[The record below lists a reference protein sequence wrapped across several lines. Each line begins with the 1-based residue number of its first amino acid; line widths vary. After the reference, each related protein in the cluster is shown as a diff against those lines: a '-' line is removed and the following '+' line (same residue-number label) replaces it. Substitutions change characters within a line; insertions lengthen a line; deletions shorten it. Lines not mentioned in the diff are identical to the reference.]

1 MSDKNYPE
9 DGFNDLLSALAS
21 KPNKPQWLNTFVRT
35 LQSRDVTLE
44 TWNSLI
50 NVIADIA
57 SDTISVSDFLQ
68 ILYKNCVWSVK
79 GSANLEEKI
88 GNVVLELSDFGI
100 NIDVS
105 KINTS
110 VHCNSNRIYDKDE
123 NLIKLTNDNLSENS
137 VDTANIR
144 NKSVTKAK
152 LDDSLTNEIDGKVNK
167 NYVDTKVSESES
179 SLKTYTNTKVSESE
193 SSLKTYADN
202 KTDAAKADM
211 ASYTDIAVAGIVN
224 SAPGTLDTLQELS
237 KALGDD
243 PNFATTVATELG
255 KKAVKTEVDAELAK
269 KATKEELY
277 SEVALTWENGSI
289 NGSSGIDADSTA
301 TVCRVVGYFDVR
313 TIYSISVIKAKQLFY
328 YDENKKYID
337 TTAITKNSTIYKSD
351 ILALGDVGYIRL
363 RSAWGESAETVDKVT
378 FYEDVKVKTAIEQSD
393 KVDEKYALYTI
404 KKCPMNW
411 NTFFYNVTTG
421 VCTQTSNLYFVSG
434 DKIRLSEFVKAETGN
449 NLYFRI
455 YVYAEDK
462 SYLGYL
468 DQMARGGTLYPKD
481 VYSVYPNASEM
492 ILSMY
497 YSSNIPTPVADVE
510 QYTTVYCTA
519 TATERATE
527 DYWRKQRQ
535 RFNDKPIMVAYS
547 NGADLGYINTEM
559 AYINGAIA
567 GFHWIKGDVQPTSDG
582 KLVMCHDDGF
592 TFDNNGYITTYN
604 ASSENTTA
612 IHDMT
617 YAECMAKEYA
627 INYHIYTDYSSGTA
641 VKEVYRPKVCD
652 LEQFLTICKEYE
664 IRPYIVIRKDYM
676 DVVVPELLRLLE
688 AYDFLDN
695 CIVNSFELDSVKQV
709 AEQSNHRVMISVV
722 KEYASDSKLTVD
734 EIDNILAVSPNCTI
748 NAYTS
753 AKTDAWN
760 NTLLMEA
767 SKTAIEYAKRMGV
780 VVGTAFVTS
789 PHSLF
794 KKGVG
799 LMQCSTACI
808 PTKVTPINLC
818 VALNNGV
825 ATMRRYGAYGAEYTA
840 DATVVDAKIELRN
853 VRRIDS
859 TRDFS
864 DGITPNLAAN
874 IPYSLSAVGDN
885 VQSTKLSWHNVI
897 IINFDSNVADLDTS
911 SEKRIFVKFAYGID
925 VMSQKASTDSFASKD
940 EVNAL
945 KSDLDD
951 LKSGNIQ
958 LTPLFANSIDEC
970 TDTTKL
976 YVLPDGYIYAWEKTT
991 VPVDPQPNF
1000 TNQLPI
1006 STDESGTIYN
1016 GIGYKEGYRV
1026 SSSGT
1031 EKVAA
1036 GYFATGFIPCTSKS
1050 TIRIKNAT
1058 VHDGNAYCT
1067 VVYYNGNKTYAGG
1080 AIGYLDAGGTVG
1092 DDGTISFVTRE
1103 SANDAYVRLTLLNV
1117 TAETIVTVNEE
1128 ISYTEGGTTEAYA
1141 WANTGIAFVSGDA
1154 NEKIAALETDV
1165 SQIKTEISKPLCTNV
1180 LSTATSADRVT
1191 IYEGVG
1197 YKTKTRLNSSGGEVE
1212 HSFMCVS
1219 GYIPV
1224 NTGDVLRIKGISPKT
1239 GSTSYIFAY
1248 NSENVKTGGG
1258 WLAQDGDPAYW
1269 VQGYYDSASDMFTIP
1284 LTANDFGSGFDAIRF
1299 SAGLIDANTIVTINE
1314 EISGSVFDVA
1324 KQNRDAISAIE
1335 RATGVTADD
1344 TEQAAINRIK
1354 KWTYPIF
1361 EDAPVFLL
1369 DTPKSALS
1377 QSDYTTAAV
1386 YAKYDALMGAHS
1398 DYITREDCGLASDNS
1413 THIYVYHFKESEP
1426 HYASSDWSETKPVL
1440 LICSGI
1446 HPTEM
1451 TGIYSLY
1458 NAMEEITTNSK
1469 LLDLRRNLHFVIMPI
1484 INPTGLSDAT
1494 YGVRNPDGIQAH
1506 YNFEVDFRYP
1516 GTSGYVPN
1524 GNRNYGGE
1532 TPLSIPE
1539 TQYFDN
1545 LMKTYK
1551 DTIACVISC
1560 HNNDVDTIRGTGVIW
1575 CSCAS
1580 NFTCNLGFR
1589 FVDKMSAAW
1598 RKKYGATFD
1607 EGVTWANA
1615 YALQKAEEGS
1625 SLFDS
1630 SYVKT
1635 QPSWDYRVGMASI
1648 SSSGGTEYKQALKY
1662 GIHGLNVET
1671 CDRCLILDKDFSKTR
1686 TANVMTLGTETYINF
1701 FRTYM
1706 AVYDP
1711 KNKKDYAPN
1720 LPWTE

>member
-44 TWNSLI
+44 TWNSLV
-50 NVIADIA
+50 NVIANVA

-110 VHCNSNRIYDKDE
+110 VHCHSNRIYDKDE

-137 VDTANIR
+137 VATANIID
-144 NKSVTKAK
+144 KSVTKAK

-167 NYVDTKVSESES
+167 EYLAKVADTKLDSKANKSTFSCVYAVNSLGENTEIRYTASETANTMMMRDAYGRANVETPQNPKNIVNKDYVDKFVKEQ
-179 SLKTYTNTKVSESE
+179 
-193 SSLKTYADN
+193 
-202 KTDAAKADM
+202 
-211 ASYTDIAVAGIVN
+211 VAGVVN
-224 SAPGTLDTLQELS
+224 SAPETLDTLQELS

-243 PNFATTVATELG
+243 PNFATTIATELG

-289 NGSSGIDADSTA
+289 NGSSGIDAESPS
-301 TVCRVVGYFDVR
+301 TVCRALGYFDVR
-313 TIYSISVIKAKQLFY
+313 TIHSISVIKAKQLFY

-337 TTAITKNSTIYKSD
+337 TTAIAKNSTIYKAD
-351 ILALGDVGYIRL
+351 ILALGDVRYIRL

-393 KVDEKYALYTI
+393 KVDEKYASYTI

-421 VCTQTSNLYFVSG
+421 VCTHTSNVYYVSG

-481 VYSVYPNASEM
+481 IYSVYPNASEM

-592 TFDNNGYITTYN
+592 TFDNDGYITTYN

-664 IRPYIVIRKDYM
+664 VRPYIVIRNNYM

-688 AYDFLDN
+688 EYDFMDN
-695 CIVNSFELDSVKQV
+695 CIVNSFTPASVKQV

-722 KEYASDSKLTVD
+722 KEYASGNKLTVG
-734 EIDNILAVSPNCTI
+734 EIDDILAISPNCTI

-753 AKTDAWN
+753 SKTDAWN
-760 NTLLMEA
+760 NALLMEA
-767 SKTAIEYAKRMGV
+767 SKVAIDYAKRMGV

-808 PTKVTPINLC
+808 PTKVTPISLC

-825 ATMRRYGAYGAEYTA
+825 VTMRRYGAYGAEHTA
-840 DATVVDAKIELRN
+840 DVTVSGNQITLRN
-853 VRRIDS
+853 IRKINS

-864 DGITPNLAAN
+864 DGITPNLASL

-885 VQSTKLSWHNVI
+885 VQSTELAWHNVI
-897 IINFDSNVADLDTS
+897 IIRFDTNIADLDTS
-911 SEKRIFVKFAYGID
+911 SEKRIFVKFAYGI
-925 VMSQKASTDSFASKD
+925 
-940 EVNAL
+940 
-945 KSDLDD
+945 
-951 LKSGNIQ
+951 
-958 LTPLFANSIDEC
+958 
-970 TDTTKL
+970 
-976 YVLPDGYIYAWEKTT
+976 
-991 VPVDPQPNF
+991 
-1000 TNQLPI
+1000 
-1006 STDESGTIYN
+1006 
-1016 GIGYKEGYRV
+1016 
-1026 SSSGT
+1026 
-1031 EKVAA
+1031 
-1036 GYFATGFIPCTSKS
+1036 
-1050 TIRIKNAT
+1050 
-1058 VHDGNAYCT
+1058 
-1067 VVYYNGNKTYAGG
+1067 
-1080 AIGYLDAGGTVG
+1080 
-1092 DDGTISFVTRE
+1092 
-1103 SANDAYVRLTLLNV
+1103 
-1117 TAETIVTVNEE
+1117 
-1128 ISYTEGGTTEAYA
+1128 
-1141 WANTGIAFVSGDA
+1141 
-1154 NEKIAALETDV
+1154 
-1165 SQIKTEISKPLCTNV
+1165 
-1180 LSTATSADRVT
+1180 
-1191 IYEGVG
+1191 
-1197 YKTKTRLNSSGGEVE
+1197 
-1212 HSFMCVS
+1212 
-1219 GYIPV
+1219 
-1224 NTGDVLRIKGISPKT
+1224 
-1239 GSTSYIFAY
+1239 
-1248 NSENVKTGGG
+1248 
-1258 WLAQDGDPAYW
+1258 
-1269 VQGYYDSASDMFTIP
+1269 
-1284 LTANDFGSGFDAIRF
+1284 
-1299 SAGLIDANTIVTINE
+1299 
-1314 EISGSVFDVA
+1314 
-1324 KQNRDAISAIE
+1324 
-1335 RATGVTADD
+1335 
-1344 TEQAAINRIK
+1344 
-1354 KWTYPIF
+1354 
-1361 EDAPVFLL
+1361 
-1369 DTPKSALS
+1369 
-1377 QSDYTTAAV
+1377 
-1386 YAKYDALMGAHS
+1386 
-1398 DYITREDCGLASDNS
+1398 
-1413 THIYVYHFKESEP
+1413 
-1426 HYASSDWSETKPVL
+1426 
-1440 LICSGI
+1440 
-1446 HPTEM
+1446 
-1451 TGIYSLY
+1451 
-1458 NAMEEITTNSK
+1458 
-1469 LLDLRRNLHFVIMPI
+1469 
-1484 INPTGLSDAT
+1484 
-1494 YGVRNPDGIQAH
+1494 
-1506 YNFEVDFRYP
+1506 
-1516 GTSGYVPN
+1516 
-1524 GNRNYGGE
+1524 
-1532 TPLSIPE
+1532 
-1539 TQYFDN
+1539 
-1545 LMKTYK
+1545 
-1551 DTIACVISC
+1551 
-1560 HNNDVDTIRGTGVIW
+1560 
-1575 CSCAS
+1575 
-1580 NFTCNLGFR
+1580 
-1589 FVDKMSAAW
+1589 
-1598 RKKYGATFD
+1598 
-1607 EGVTWANA
+1607 
-1615 YALQKAEEGS
+1615 
-1625 SLFDS
+1625 
-1630 SYVKT
+1630 
-1635 QPSWDYRVGMASI
+1635 
-1648 SSSGGTEYKQALKY
+1648 
-1662 GIHGLNVET
+1662 
-1671 CDRCLILDKDFSKTR
+1671 
-1686 TANVMTLGTETYINF
+1686 
-1701 FRTYM
+1701 
-1706 AVYDP
+1706 
-1711 KNKKDYAPN
+1711 
-1720 LPWTE
+1720 